1 PIRTTM
7 GLIEVLKGLE
17 GRGKASQFLAQV
29 FQALRMQ
36 VNNELAVLE
45 SMLQQSVEVLK
56 SNGRL
61 VVISYHSLEDRM
73 VKELLRTGNV
83 QGELK
88 KDFYG
93 NIQREMNPLK
103 AKPILP
109 TQEELERNKRS
120 RSAKLRV
127 GIKK

>member
-1 PIRTTM
+1 
-7 GLIEVLKGLE
+7 
-17 GRGKASQFLAQV
+17 
-29 FQALRMQ
+29 
-36 VNNELAVLE
+36 
-45 SMLQQSVEVLK
+45 
-56 SNGRL
+56 
-61 VVISYHSLEDRM
+61 M

-88 KDFYG
+88 KDFFG

-109 TQEELERNKRS
+109 TQEELEKNKRS